1 MGCAK
6 GSDCILKSY
15 LLTLLACIS
24 GCCDWV
30 GGWGC
35 CIGLCNKGGA
45 AGGKGGAAGGS
56 GIPSASPWPAAAI
69 WLIWAPFFGSSGY
82 LTFSAG
88 NGAHTRSWNG
98 AASLAFQW
106 MEEASLK
113 RPLSYSLSSLG
124 EDVGRPPASRER
136 DAASWEGK
144 ARAEKPASK
153 RKVPLYTTTPAYFL
167 ARGSLYSAS
176 RVYFYYH
183 SS

>member
-144 ARAEKPASK
+144 AKRARWETSLETESPFVYYYSSLLLGA
-153 RKVPLYTTTPAYFL
+153 RFL
-167 ARGSLYSAS
+167 VFGE
-176 RVYFYYH
+176 
-183 SS
+183 